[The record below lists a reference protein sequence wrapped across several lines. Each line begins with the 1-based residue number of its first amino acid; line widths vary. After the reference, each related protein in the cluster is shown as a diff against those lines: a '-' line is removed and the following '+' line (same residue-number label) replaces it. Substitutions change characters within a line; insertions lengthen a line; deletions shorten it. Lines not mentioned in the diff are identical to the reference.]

1 MNNKLFFLLFLF
13 GSVMCVFA
21 QGPQLPEQV
30 TVKFPEILNSK
41 SIQMSNLV
49 AKFHDGSKWGQDGNT
64 IKKFWKVYSD
74 RGDNVTYTDPQRT
87 KEMGKLRF
95 GDDVYI
101 AEIKGNMA
109 LVFTTNYPNNYPNM
123 PGDAICKGWVP
134 LKHLLLWSQCPTDQR
149 GVEKK
154 GIIAINLNEMKTNE
168 KFEKRLYTSP
178 DKNSVGWPLSMDME
192 FYYVMKEEGAFT
204 LLCKGNEMDKGAQLY
219 GWVNKNAYTE
229 WNQRSC
235 LEPNWIPKFV
245 NSHRGQEVYIYETKD
260 GNESV
265 CHWKYGTSNGDPNSY
280 YKYRMHPNQLRFPI
294 LSKPD
299 DNGRVLCTS
308 FADRTRSINE
318 AGEMSDIQGTVND
331 VRNGMKQM
339 NVILAVEATAQM
351 ADFMPA
357 IKDALALCGH
367 YEKQEYNV
375 RVGLVLYG
383 AQGTRVQSLP
393 LRKYNDTQL
402 LKMLDRSKAQTRL
415 TGHRDVALQ
424 QAIERAVDPTSM
436 GFNKKQ
442 SNLLLVIGY
451 HGPNMAVWNEPRLLE
466 KLVENNIQL
475 ASIQIMRTP
484 DGSCQRYYHAMD
496 RLIDNNV
503 NKQYQKINASAK
515 SISLSDNSGYKFL
528 YSLSEEKQGN
538 PLFASI
544 RFNPKMNVT
553 MATTDL
559 TRNVKNSM
567 SGFYKS
573 IEDSQSMFEHS
584 LNDITYHPKFL
595 RAKLGDEGYEAWR
608 NLLAISAYGGYAEV
622 KKLDSD
628 DKWQAVLYLS
638 YNELEDLIERLSPV
652 SQAAVTK
659 NSDRTIYIQAI
670 RALLKHQLGGSIP
683 EEKINE
689 MEPEELAHAIYGIV
703 NVPSESLSFTNYKLV
718 DLSNRRKVTDVEYQ
732 EVLNRFVEKYNK
744 LSKLRNSNYRYCMKV
759 GNMKYY
765 WIPLEDLP

>member
-21 QGPQLPEQV
+21 QKPQLPKHV
-30 TVKFPEILNSK
+30 TVKFPEILASK
-41 SIQMSNLV
+41 STQMSNLV
-49 AKFHDGSKWGQDGNT
+49 AKFRDGSKWGQDGKT
-64 IKKFWKVYSD
+64 IGKFWKVYSD
-74 RGDNVTYTDPQRT
+74 RGDNVTYTDPQAT
-87 KEMGKLRF
+87 KQYETLRF
-95 GDDVYI
+95 GEEVYI
-101 AEIKGNMA
+101 ADIQGNRA
-109 LVFTTNYPNNYPNM
+109 LVFTARYANNYPNI
-123 PGDAICKGWVP
+123 PESATCKGWVP

-154 GIIAINLNEMKTNE
+154 GIIAVNLNEMKTNE
-168 KFEKRLYTSP
+168 KFEDRLYTSP
-178 DKNSVGWPLSMDME
+178 DKKSVDRPLSMDME
-192 FYYVMKEEGAFT
+192 FYYVMKEEGDFT
-204 LLCKGNEMDKGAQLY
+204 LLCKGNEIDKGAQLY

-245 NSHRGQEVYIYETKD
+245 NGHRRQRVYIYETKD
-260 GNESV
+260 GNNCV
-265 CHWKYGTSNGDPNSY
+265 CHWEYGTSNGDKNSY
-280 YKYRMHPNQLRFPI
+280 YQYRMRPNQLRFPI

-308 FADRTRSINE
+308 FANRTQSINE
-318 AGEMSDIQGTVND
+318 AGEMSDINETVND
-331 VRNGMKQM
+331 VRDGMKQM

-367 YEKQEYNV
+367 YETQGYNV

-393 LRKYNDTQL
+393 LRKYKDTQL
-402 LKMLDRSKAQTRL
+402 LNMLDRSKAHTRL
-415 TGHRDVALQ
+415 TGDRDVALQ

-442 SNLLLVIGY
+442 SNMLLVIGY

-475 ASIQIMRTP
+475 ASIQVMRAGE
-484 DGSCQRYYHAMD
+484 GSCQRYFDAMD
-496 RLIDNNV
+496 RLIENNV

-515 SISLSDNSGYKFL
+515 SFSLPGNSGYMFL

-553 MATTDL
+553 MAATDL
-559 TRNVKNSM
+559 TRYVKNSM

-573 IEDSQSMFEHS
+573 IDDSQSMFDRS
-584 LNDITYHPKFL
+584 LNDITYNPDFL
-595 RAKLGDEGYEAWR
+595 KAKLGEQGYKRWKALR
-608 NLLAISAYGGYAEV
+608 AISAYGGYAMV

-628 DKWQAVLYLS
+628 DEWQAVLYLS
-638 YNELEDLIERLSPV
+638 DRELEDLIERLSPV

-659 NSDRTIYIQAI
+659 NSDRTIYLDAI

-689 MEPEELAHAIYGIV
+689 MEPEELARAIYGIV
-703 NVPSESLSFTNYKLV
+703 NVPSENLSFTKYSLV
-718 DLSNRRKVTDVEYQ
+718 DLNNRRKVTDVEYQ

-759 GNMKYY
+759 GGMKYY